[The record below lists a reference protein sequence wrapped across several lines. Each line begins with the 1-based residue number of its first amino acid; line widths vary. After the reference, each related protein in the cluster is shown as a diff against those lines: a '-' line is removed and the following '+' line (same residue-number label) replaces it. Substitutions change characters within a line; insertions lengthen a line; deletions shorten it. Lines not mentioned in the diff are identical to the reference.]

1 MKKKISFCEQEH
13 LQVQILGDKIQ
24 QEPSKKLKLSV
35 LKNER
40 SEKIEKSEKN
50 EMTMTEKSEGD
61 FRSSKAEAGTSQNN
75 NNDNK
80 NKTKMNDVAIGSNL
94 FRSQSDKI
102 SSAVS
107 NGLFSNFTSKK
118 TSKEKQQEAVI
129 LDATPVT
136 IHSNSNTTTIPLAG
150 KQPKR
155 HFSIGKIE
163 DFTKSTNKTTSKNNS
178 TSTSLSASD
187 KMKAKLSN
195 TMRLKSKEKSVV
207 TKMQRQRSQ
216 KKKMENISRKNSDSE
231 TMETS
236 SSQIKYNNNSTA
248 NRVASLNDLRDIYQ
262 HQEHCTQNNT
272 NNNNIEIP
280 ALPPKKNSLT
290 STPSLPPKNCKI
302 NDDTRNS
309 DQIYQNNQINAKNL
323 QNASN
328 VELSDDDNA
337 LKSQMQVDQ
346 NSIYLAM
353 QNRNK
358 LKNSSSGSDHDDD
371 NDSESGYY
379 YQRYNLLR
387 KYASMQED
395 DLDNENSMI
404 PVGFSATELHLTE
417 QITKKI
423 KGNDSIDNNN
433 NTLTLCDKRLQNP
446 FSHNTKMN
454 RSMTEDSHLGPT
466 NKMFRRKSTK
476 KEKKQKIQQL
486 DIQISNFRKAKLVRK
501 SALTLDD
508 NDNEQDDAN
517 NQIMPEPGDNDRFLE
532 NFSDSNDDDDE
543 DEKSIDFMEMSLRAV
558 EYIHSQKPQLSRSK
572 SGDLNFNSFCQT
584 RKISMIQPISENR
597 NLENEN
603 EPDTSTRPEISSK
616 KFKQIEQGK
625 SISIDRYMQQVITG
639 ESQVRKFNQN
649 NNNNIDHQTHQI
661 NNNNDNFD
669 EKERIDI
676 MTLKKAYL
684 KFLEEKGGQSIT
696 NTKHEEDQN
705 LGDVILDNYYWFYR
719 VKID

>member
-1 MKKKISFCEQEH
+1 
-13 LQVQILGDKIQ
+13 
-24 QEPSKKLKLSV
+24 
-35 LKNER
+35 
-40 SEKIEKSEKN
+40 
-50 EMTMTEKSEGD
+50 
-61 FRSSKAEAGTSQNN
+61 
-75 NNDNK
+75 
-80 NKTKMNDVAIGSNL
+80 
-94 FRSQSDKI
+94 
-102 SSAVS
+102 
-107 NGLFSNFTSKK
+107 
-118 TSKEKQQEAVI
+118 
-129 LDATPVT
+129 
-136 IHSNSNTTTIPLAG
+136 
-150 KQPKR
+150 
-155 HFSIGKIE
+155 
-163 DFTKSTNKTTSKNNS
+163 
-178 TSTSLSASD
+178 
-187 KMKAKLSN
+187 
-195 TMRLKSKEKSVV
+195 
-207 TKMQRQRSQ
+207 
-216 KKKMENISRKNSDSE
+216 
-231 TMETS
+231 
-236 SSQIKYNNNSTA
+236 
-248 NRVASLNDLRDIYQ
+248 
-262 HQEHCTQNNT
+262 
-272 NNNNIEIP
+272 
-280 ALPPKKNSLT
+280 
-290 STPSLPPKNCKI
+290 
-302 NDDTRNS
+302 
-309 DQIYQNNQINAKNL
+309 
-323 QNASN
+323 
-328 VELSDDDNA
+328 
-337 LKSQMQVDQ
+337 
-346 NSIYLAM
+346 
-353 QNRNK
+353 
-358 LKNSSSGSDHDDD
+358 
-371 NDSESGYY
+371 
-379 YQRYNLLR
+379 
-387 KYASMQED
+387 
-395 DLDNENSMI
+395 
-404 PVGFSATELHLTE
+404 
-417 QITKKI
+417 
-423 KGNDSIDNNN
+423 
-433 NTLTLCDKRLQNP
+433 
-446 FSHNTKMN
+446 
-454 RSMTEDSHLGPT
+454 MTEDSHLGPT

-584 RKISMIQPISENR
+584 RKISKIQPISENR